1 MSKNLIRHAALLVT
15 AVLLSAGFWSCG
27 KEDIPEPIPPTVA
40 VTGVTLDKTSISLLV
55 GDSETLTATVTPADA
70 ENQKL
75 TWSSDKPAVAT
86 VDDNG
91 KVTAVKA
98 GEATITVTTQD
109 GGKTATCRVTVSD
122 QEIKVTGVK
131 LNKNETTILVGG
143 SETLTAS
150 VLPDDATNRN
160 VNWISSDATV
170 ATVDDNG
177 KVTAVKVGTA
187 TVTVTTQDGG
197 KTATC
202 RVTVK
207 ADLNQPSLS
216 AAARPSRPPSCPLTP
231 PTATSTGSR
240 ATPPS
245 PPSTTTAR

>member
-1 MSKNLIRHAALLVT
+1 MSKNLIRHAALLVA

-122 QEIKVTGVK
+122 REIKVTGVT
-131 LNKNETTILVGG
+131 LNKSTLSLIEGG
-143 SETLTAS
+143 SETLTATIT
-150 VLPDDATNRN
+150 PADATNQN
-160 VNWISSDATV
+160 VAWTSSDATV
-170 ATVDDNG
+170 ATVDDRHRRHRRRQRQGNRCQG
-177 KVTAVKVGTA
+177 RRGHRHRHHPGRR
-187 TVTVTTQDGG
+187 QDRHLPGDRQRPG
-197 KTATC
+197 DKGYRC
-202 RVTVK
+202 
-207 ADLNQPSLS
+207 D
-216 AAARPSRPPSCPLTP
+216 ARHDQY
-231 PTATSTGSR
+231 G
-240 ATPPS
+240 
-245 PPSTTTAR
+245 ARRG